1 MGVWHMKTNVQSPS
15 NPFFTNV
22 EKRFDIFKTKICK
35 MAQKAKIGFDEDIF
49 MDTLV
54 KCMHT
59 FSNPNPTD
67 DDVDRYFW
75 SAYKR
80 NSYNSITRDR
90 IRNRVDIDTL
100 PEAIDEDGYN
110 ENIDNI
116 VSIIEEEVR
125 ARFGDNA
132 FEAWWAHTC
141 ENKTYKELDELG
153 YGDVN
158 YHNEFRQIKRYITG
172 KFLKRNDAF
181 RELVMNENLI

>member
-1 MGVWHMKTNVQSPS
+1 MKTNVQSPS

-100 PEAIDEDGYN
+100 PEAIDEGDYN

-125 ARFGDNA
+125 TREDSVDIDAASTSTITSAISTVGRSCSMVGMTESKPLA
-132 FEAWWAHTC
+132 TTSILEAYRRP
-141 ENKTYKELDELG
+141 KPPRK
-153 YGDVN
+153 
-158 YHNEFRQIKRYITG
+158 
-172 KFLKRNDAF
+172 
-181 RELVMNENLI
+181 